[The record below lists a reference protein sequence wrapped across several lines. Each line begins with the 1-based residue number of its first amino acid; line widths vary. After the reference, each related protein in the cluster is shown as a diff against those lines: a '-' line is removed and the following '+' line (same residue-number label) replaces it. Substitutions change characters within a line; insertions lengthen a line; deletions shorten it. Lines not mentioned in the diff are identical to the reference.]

1 MIRHDRLCELIIFA
15 LPTKK
20 MLVWVQFFL
29 LPLTLWS
36 QTVDTITHID
46 SIGLQGSFK
55 CPSFSSTYFPDVTVQ
70 AFNFNKKWATAPA
83 SVAVITDKQLHF
95 IGTNSLLPALNMVP
109 GVRMEERSPNSFRL
123 SMRGSLLRS
132 PFGVRDVK
140 VYWNNLPLTDG
151 GGNTYLNLLDLTQ
164 ISGAEITKGA
174 TASMYG
180 AGKGGLLLLETKNEF
195 TDKPSNHFA
204 ASLNGG
210 SFGTLQQSLLLKHQ
224 VQKYSHQLMQ
234 SHQQSDGYRQ
244 QSASHKDNITYTAS
258 FKSDKQ
264 QFNFSSFYT
273 RLHYQTPGGITLA
286 QMQKDPTS
294 ARQAAG
300 GFPSAVQQKTS
311 IDNNTFFAGLNHIY
325 TINKS
330 FSTDAAVV
338 FHHTNFFNPFITNY
352 ETRRETNMGINAK
365 LIYQHQ
371 INAVNL
377 QWVTGGEYLHN
388 HSEIEDDGNRNGNRD
403 TVQFKDN
410 IYSSQWFTFSQL
422 QASTGKVTIHV
433 GVSAN
438 NQSFSYKRLTDSSS
452 NYTHKRTDIVAMPRL
467 SVGYKI
473 MEGITLYGEIAKGF
487 SPPSLAEIRP
497 SSRVINTALQAEY
510 GWNEALGIKGRLF
523 NGRLLFDINAYRF
536 HLQNAI
542 VSRNNPDGT
551 LYFVNAGKTKQDGV
565 EAWAHYQFLLY
576 PTKILKQ
583 ITVSESYSY
592 QPYRFITYQ
601 QGSTNYSG
609 NKLTGVPE
617 KTSVSTLAVVF
628 TNGCFINTFYNYC
641 SAIPLTDANDV
652 YAQKFHLLQSKLG
665 WEGRLLGVAIQ
676 LYVGGDN
683 LLNEK
688 YSLGNDINAAGK
700 RYYNPA
706 ATINFYG
713 GCKVNW

>member
-1 MIRHDRLCELIIFA
+1 MMKMFVWLMIL
-15 LPTKK
+15 
-20 MLVWVQFFL
+20 M
-29 LPLTLWS
+29 LPLALCA
-36 QTVDTITHID
+36 QLGDTISLNNHPSD
-46 SIGLQGSFK
+46 SHPNVGILPIK
-55 CPSFSSTYFPDVTVQ
+55 VLPVPFPDVTVKS
-70 AFNFNKKWATAPA
+70 FHYNRKWATAPA
-83 SVAVITDKQLHF
+83 SVAVLGDKQLHL
-95 IGTNSLLPALNMVP
+95 IGTNSLLPAMNMVP

-123 SMRGSLLRS
+123 SVRGSLLRS

-164 ISGAEITKGA
+164 ISAAEITKGA

-180 AGKGGLLLLETKNEF
+180 AGKGGLLLLESKNEF
-195 TDKPSNHFA
+195 GNKPFNHFT

-224 VQKYSHQLMQ
+224 AQKFSYQLMQ
-234 SHQQSDGYRQ
+234 THQQSDGYRQ

-258 FKSDKQ
+258 YKTDQ
-264 QFNFSSFYT
+264 HQFNFSSFYT
-273 RLHYQTPGGITLA
+273 RLHYQTPGGITMA
-286 QMQKDPTS
+286 QMQKDPTL

-300 GFPSAVQQKTS
+300 GFPSAIQQKTA

-330 FSTDAAVV
+330 FSTDASVV

-352 ETRRETNMGINAK
+352 ETRRETNAGINAK

-371 INAVNL
+371 ISKVQL
-377 QWVTGGEYLHN
+377 QWITGGEYLHN
-388 HSEIEDDGNRNGNRD
+388 HSKIEDDGNRNGKRD

-410 IYSSQWFTFSQL
+410 IYSSQWFAFSQL
-422 QASTGKVTIHV
+422 QISTGRVTMQLGI
-433 GVSAN
+433 SAN
-438 NQSFSYKRLTDSSS
+438 NQTFSYKRMTDSSS

-467 SVGYKI
+467 SVGYKL
-473 MEGITLYGEIAKGF
+473 MQGITVYGEVAKGF

-497 SSRVINTALQAEY
+497 SSRVFNAALQAEY
-510 GWNEALGIKGRLF
+510 GWNEALGIKGRVF
-523 NGRLLFDINAYRF
+523 NGKLLFDVNAYRF

-551 LYFVNAGKTKQDGV
+551 QYFVNAGNTKQDGLEV
-565 EAWAHYQFLLY
+565 WAQYHLLQY
-576 PTKILKQ
+576 PTNLLKQ
-583 ITVSESYSY
+583 VTISESYSY

-601 QGSTNYSG
+601 QGNNNYSG

-617 KTSVSTLAVVF
+617 NGSVTTLAMAF
-628 TNGCFINTFYNYC
+628 NNGCFFNVSYNYS
-641 SAIPLTDANDV
+641 SAIPLTDANDA
-652 YAQKFHLLQSKLG
+652 YAKAFHLLQSKIG
-665 WEGRLLGVAIQ
+665 WEGRLLGVAVQ
-676 LYVGGDN
+676 LFLGGDN
-683 LLNEK
+683 LLNEQ

-706 ATINFYG
+706 AKINFYG
-713 GCKVNW
+713 GCKVDW